1 MIMMRLLLVSFFVLG
16 GINLSHANL
25 EVLEIE
31 NLNMSYLAPKGEGKI
46 QRFRFGVDTRR
57 SNEKSSELPPFLS
70 EIHVENQ
77 NGDLVFESAHSYIIW
92 REAPHFFTNAVKIFS
107 RKLDLYLT
115 YKKTAIKADMVDYD
129 FVDQRY
135 RLTDLNGTCSSQNAG
150 RQIPWRLVEN
160 CFNQA
165 DLQIGKVHFKTLKTN
180 LLQSIVLATL
190 QEMNQP
196 EILPIDTLAGVKV
209 TLKDKQFSAI
219 TSFPQVFNLELLFKS
234 SMDWNSQEKVLTM
247 EVETVKVGIISVK
260 KLFLDQLA
268 KRSFPFLTVEGD
280 KIIIKLQQT
289 RIVQ

>member
-1 MIMMRLLLVSFFVLG
+1 MHKILISSLFLFISISSVQ
-16 GINLSHANL
+16 ANL

-31 NLNMSYLAPKGEGKI
+31 NMNLSYLAPKGEGKI
-46 QRFRFGVDTRR
+46 QRFRFGVDTGRVGQ
-57 SNEKSSELPPFLS
+57 KVQDPLPPFLT

-77 NGDLVFESAHSYIIW
+77 NGDLIFESAHSYVIW

-135 RLTDLNGTCSSQNAG
+135 RLTDLTGTCSSLNAG

-165 DLQIGKVHFKTLKTN
+165 ELQIGKVHFKTLQTN
-180 LLQSIVLATL
+180 FLQSLLLATL

-196 EILPIDTLAGVKV
+196 EILPIDTLADVKV
-209 TLKDKQFSAI
+209 SLKDKKFSA
-219 TSFPQVFNLELLFKS
+219 TTAFPQVFNLDLLFKS
-234 SMDWNSQEKVLTM
+234 NLDWNSKDKILTM
-247 EVETVKVGIISVK
+247 DVETVKIGIISVK

-268 KRSFPFLTVEGD
+268 KRSFPFLKVEGER
-280 KIIIKLQQT
+280 IIITLGQAAN
-289 RIVQ
+289 